1 MLKDLLL
8 AKEAARSVNASIPLG
23 VHAASIY
30 KSYDDAGNGGKDFSG
45 VVNFLRHPAAQSQHQ
60 VRNIS

>member
-8 AKEAARSVNASIPLG
+8 AKEAARLVNASTPLG
-23 VHAASIY
+23 VHTASIY